1 MEVTWQTFLI
11 LLPLTGLAGFVDAIA
26 GGGGLISIPAYML
39 AGCPPHIAIATNK
52 VSAGMGLITANYRYA
67 KSGYVRWKLS
77 AICAVAALCGGS
89 IGAKLSLMLS
99 DRYFKIFMLLILP
112 ATAAFVMKGRILE
125 DNKEDLG
132 FARTVVIACA
142 VALTVGAYDGFYGPG
157 SGTFML
163 LLLAGAAHMKIQE
176 ANATAKV
183 INLCT
188 CISSLTVYL
197 INGQVLIILGLAA
210 GLTSTIGAW
219 IGTKMFDRDG
229 SGIVKP
235 IIVLVI
241 AIFFIKII
249 IELIS

>member
-99 DRYFKIFMLLILP
+99 DRYFKILMLLILP
-112 ATAAFVMKGRILE
+112 ATA
-125 DNKEDLG
+125 
-132 FARTVVIACA
+132 ACA

-188 CISSLTVYL
+188 CISSLAVYL

-235 IIVLVI
+235 IIILVI

>member
-99 DRYFKIFMLLILP
+99 DRYFKILMLLILP

-142 VALTVGAYDGFYGPG
+142 VALTVGAYDSFYGPG

-163 LLLAGAAHMKIQE
+163 LLLAGAAHMKIQ
-176 ANATAKV
+176 
-183 INLCT
+183 
-188 CISSLTVYL
+188 
-197 INGQVLIILGLAA
+197 
-210 GLTSTIGAW
+210 
-219 IGTKMFDRDG
+219 
-229 SGIVKP
+229 
-235 IIVLVI
+235 
-241 AIFFIKII
+241 
-249 IELIS
+249 

>member
-52 VSAGMGLITANYRYA
+52 VSAGMGLITANSEETTPPVTKIYF
-67 KSGYVRWKLS
+67 
-77 AICAVAALCGGS
+77 AIGS
-89 IGAKLSLMLS
+89 
-99 DRYFKIFMLLILP
+99 LLY
-112 ATAAFVMKGRILE
+112 
-125 DNKEDLG
+125 
-132 FARTVVIACA
+132 RTVKTQAHYERDLPLLLD
-142 VALTVGAYDGFYGPG
+142 ALQ
-157 SGTFML
+157 

-188 CISSLTVYL
+188 CISSLAVYL

-235 IIVLVI
+235 IIILVI

>member
-77 AICAVAALCGGS
+77 AICALAVLCGGS

-99 DRYFKIFMLLILP
+99 DRYFKILMLLILP

>member
-99 DRYFKIFMLLILP
+99 DRYFKILMLLILP

>member
-1 MEVTWQTFLI
+1 MEVTWQTFII

-99 DRYFKIFMLLILP
+99 DRYFKILMLVILP
-112 ATAAFVMKGRILE
+112 ATAAFVMKGHILE

-188 CISSLTVYL
+188 CISSLAVYL

-235 IIVLVI
+235 IIILVI
-241 AIFFIKII
+241 SIFFIKII